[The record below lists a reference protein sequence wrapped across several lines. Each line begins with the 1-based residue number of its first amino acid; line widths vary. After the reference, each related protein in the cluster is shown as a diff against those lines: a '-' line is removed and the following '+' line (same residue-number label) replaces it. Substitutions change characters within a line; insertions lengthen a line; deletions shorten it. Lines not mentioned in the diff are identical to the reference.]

1 MSNVSLE
8 LTFSVS
14 FFFRRAHCGFL
25 WSRVCDLVLGDIYSH
40 IIRSGEGWNASLVE
54 LTDVAKAFNISF
66 YDVFLKKMSY
76 YDFSP
81 IVFDRFKFYLTNRFL
96 TVRIV
101 KTVSNSSLL
110 KRGFLQGFRPIYNY
124 ILCGKLLLHIRSRE
138 NRLHVVCCVEDFTFI
153 RPSYFYCYTITFA
166 SSLLFAAQHCVFI

>member
-1 MSNVSLE
+1 M
-8 LTFSVS
+8 
-14 FFFRRAHCGFL
+14 
-25 WSRVCDLVLGDIYSH
+25 CDLVLGDIYSH

-66 YDVFLKKMSY
+66 YDVFLKKMTY

-96 TVRIV
+96 TVRLV

-110 KRGFLQGFRPIYNY
+110 KRGFLQGLGPY
-124 ILCGKLLLHIRSRE
+124 IIIFY
-138 NRLHVVCCVEDFTFI
+138 VVNC
-153 RPSYFYCYTITFA
+153 
-166 SSLLFAAQHCVFI
+166 SSTSGSVKTDCMLFVVLKTSLS